1 MASTLPAASM
11 GSRTGKPTFS
21 MVTLEASMPFAFTNA
36 FHCAYAPSGAGA
48 PRILPSR
55 SFGAITPSDLRPM
68 IANGGA
74 L

>member
-36 FHCAYAPSGAGA
+36 FHCA
-48 PRILPSR
+48 
-55 SFGAITPSDLRPM
+55 
-68 IANGGA
+68 
-74 L
+74 